1 MTLGE
6 KIQALRK
13 QQGMSQEQLSAM
25 MAVSRQAISKWEVG
39 ESIPDVDNVVQLSD
53 IFNVTTDFLLKN
65 GISVDKFQ
73 SADSTKT
80 TGESAIARAVI
91 EPDNSTGISEKP
103 SKNSPKRIGGSMAI
117 FGIIGMIVAGI
128 PGILWRQ
135 TSDILFVTAL
145 VVIILGALIVF
156 SESIG
161 KTYVPAISTFG
172 AKLASISIIITCI
185 AGVPGVI
192 LRHHAD
198 IVLFFSFSALFLGIG
213 FVVAGYALPFFKGR
227 KKLADIHDL
236 RPPNPTIKT
245 DTAEEIQWKQ

>member
-39 ESIPDVDNVVQLSD
+39 ESIPDVDNVVQLSE
-53 IFNVTTDFLLKN
+53 IFKVTTDFLLKN
-65 GISVDKFQ
+65 GVSADKFQ
-73 SADSTKT
+73 STANTAD
-80 TGESAIARAVI
+80 ESAIARAVI
-91 EPDNSTGISEKP
+91 EPDKTTGSGGKP
-103 SKNSPKRIGGSMAI
+103 SKNSPKRIGGSMVI

-128 PGILWRQ
+128 PGTLWRQ
-135 TSDILFVTAL
+135 TSDMLFPTAL

-161 KTYVPAISTFG
+161 KTYVPTVSMFG
-172 AKLASISIIITCI
+172 AKLANISIVVICF
-185 AGVPGVI
+185 AGVPGM
-192 LRHHAD
+192 LRHHHGD
-198 IVLFFSFSALFLGIG
+198 MLLLFAFSALFLGIG

-236 RPPNPTIKT
+236 RPPSPTIKC
-245 DTAEEIQWKQ
+245 DTTEEIQWKQ